1 MGPVEV
7 LTDVCGHP
15 MSTVMPRPTQLLI
28 DALRALGEKGP
39 DDYQPEDRALF
50 AEMRE
55 ATNLGLIRCAERQAD
70 GQWTVNVWYK
80 KALLAG
86 FRLGQNLEQEGYCRV
101 TFFDK
106 QTLPVRDLYLSH
118 QVRLVPGGSSI
129 RDGAFVG
136 EGVIVMPPSYINI
149 GAYVGASTLVDSH
162 VLVGSCA
169 QVGERVHL
177 SAGVMVGGVLEPV
190 GALPVIIE
198 DDVVVGGNC
207 GVYEGTIV
215 RARAVLGTGVVLNG
229 STKVYDL
236 VHGTIH
242 SRQGDT
248 PLTIPEGAVVVPGSR
263 PAAGAFAEQHGVQIA
278 TPLIVKYRDPKT
290 DAATAL
296 EEALR

>member
-1 MGPVEV
+1 
-7 LTDVCGHP
+7 
-15 MSTVMPRPTQLLI
+15 MSVRMPRPTKLLI
-28 DALRALGEKGP
+28 EALRELGERSA
-39 DDYQPEDRALF
+39 DAYQPEDRALF

-55 ATNLGLIRCAERQAD
+55 ATNLGLIRCAEQDAN
-70 GQWTVNVWYK
+70 GQWQVNVWYK

-106 QTLPVRDLYLSH
+106 QTLPVRDLYMSDK
-118 QVRLVPGGSSI
+118 VRLVPGGSSI

-149 GAYVGASTLVDSH
+149 GAYVGRSTLVDSH

-177 SAGVMVGGVLEPV
+177 SAGVQIGGVLEPV
-190 GALPVIIE
+190 GAMPVIVE

-215 RARAVLGTGVVLNG
+215 KARAVIGTGVVLNG
-229 STKVYDL
+229 STKVYD
-236 VHGTIH
+236 VVKGTTH
-242 SRQGDT
+242 ARNGDV

-263 PAAGAFAEQHGVQIA
+263 PASGDFAVQHGLQIA
-278 TPLIVKYRDPKT
+278 TPIIVKYRDDKT

>member
-1 MGPVEV
+1 
-7 LTDVCGHP
+7 
-15 MSTVMPRPTQLLI
+15 MSDLMPRPTKLLI
-28 DALRALGEKGP
+28 EALRELGERSA
-39 DDYQPEDRALF
+39 DAYQPEDRALF

-55 ATNLGLIRCAERQAD
+55 ATNLGLIRCAERDAD

-86 FRLGQNLEQEGYCRV
+86 FRLGQNLEQEGYNRV

-106 QTLPVRDLYLSH
+106 QTLPVRELYASSK
-118 QVRLVPGGSSI
+118 VRVVPGGSSI

-136 EGVIVMPPSYINI
+136 DGVIVMPPSYINI
-149 GAYVGASTLVDSH
+149 GAYVGRSTLVDSH

-177 SAGVMVGGVLEPV
+177 SAGVQIGGVLEPV
-190 GALPVIIE
+190 GAMPVIVE

-215 RARAVLGTGVVLNG
+215 RSRAVLGTGVVLNG

-236 VHGTIH
+236 VRGTIH
-242 SRQGDT
+242 GRQGDA

-263 PAAGAFAEQHGVQIA
+263 PAGGDFAEAHGLQIA
-278 TPLIVKYRDPKT
+278 TPLIVKYRDDKT
-290 DAATAL
+290 DASTAL